1 MESKKKANRQK
12 KQDVNRRNFIKASA
26 AVFTFTFL
34 PRYMFGGRGYVAP
47 SEKINI
53 AIVGA
58 GGQGRTNTKGLL
70 QHKDAQ
76 IVAVCDVNE
85 SADYNRF
92 YYKGM
97 AGRKPVCDIVRKHND
112 AQGWGN
118 LKVAEYLDFRDMFE
132 KEKNNLDAVLIATPD
147 HNHYIVAITA
157 VQLKKHIYCE
167 KPLCHSIYEIR
178 KLTEAARQA
187 NVATQMG
194 NQGHSGEG
202 IRLTREWI
210 QDGAIGDVYE
220 VHGWSGASG
229 GDWHGWTTKQP
240 TETPS
245 VPQGLNWD
253 LWLGAVKKRPYHSAY
268 HPYNWRGWWDF
279 GTGAIGDMACHNLD
293 PAFYALDLGQPTS
306 VQASCSHVSN
316 EVSPI
321 ASLTQFSFPARGK
334 MPPVKMYW
342 YDGGIMP
349 PRPEE
354 LEPGRDLDGRG
365 NGILLVGTKGKIMAA
380 GWAGSPRIIPES
392 KMRAYKRP
400 PKTIARVP
408 GHHRDWLNACKGGK
422 SSSAHFDYA
431 GPMTEVILLGALA
444 QRLQNKKLN
453 WDGKNMKVTNAPEA
467 DKYIHPQFHNGW
479 TL

>member
-1 MESKKKANRQK
+1 MNVKQSQK
-12 KQDVNRRNFIKASA
+12 QNVTRRNFLKTTA
-26 AVFTFTFL
+26 AVSAFSIL
-34 PRYMFGGRGYVAP
+34 PRYVLGGSGFVAP

-70 QHKDAQ
+70 NHKDAQ

-92 YYKGM
+92 YYKGI
-97 AGRKPVCDIVRKHND
+97 AGRGPVLNIVKKHN
-112 AQGWGN
+112 AGQGKGN
-118 LKVAEYLDFRDMFE
+118 LRVAEYVDFREMFE

-147 HNHYIVAITA
+147 HNHFIAAMAA
-157 VQLKKHIYCE
+157 VQLKKHVYCE

-187 NVATQMG
+187 GIATQMG

-210 QDGAIGDVYE
+210 RDGAIGDVYE

-229 GDWHGWTTKQP
+229 ASWYGMAEGRPVD
-240 TETPS
+240 TP
-245 VPQGLNWD
+245 PIPKGLNWD
-253 LWLGAVKKRPYHSAY
+253 LWLGPVKKRPYHSAY

-293 PAFYALDLGQPTS
+293 PAFYALDLGHPTG
-306 VQASCSHVSN
+306 VQASCAKITKETAPV
-316 EVSPI
+316 

-334 MPPVKMYW
+334 LSSVKVYW
-342 YDGGIMP
+342 YDGGLMP
-349 PRPEE
+349 PRPDE

-365 NGILLVGTKGKIMAA
+365 NGILFVGTKGKIMAS
-380 GWAGSPRIIPES
+380 GWAGTPRIIPEP

-422 SSSAHFDYA
+422 PASANFNYS
-431 GPMTEVILLGALA
+431 GPMAEVILLGIIA
-444 QRLQNKKLN
+444 QRMSHKKLN
-453 WDGKNMKVTNAPEA
+453 WDGKTMKVTNAPEA
-467 DKYIHPQFHNGW
+467 EKYIRPPFHNGW
-479 TL
+479 IL

>member
-1 MESKKKANRQK
+1 MNSDHFK
-12 KQDVNRRNFIKASA
+12 KQHGTRRDFMKASA
-26 AVFTFTFL
+26 AVSTFAFL
-34 PRYMFGGRGYVAP
+34 PRYVFGGQGYVAP
-47 SEKINI
+47 SEKVNI
-53 AIVGA
+53 AIIGA
-58 GGQGRTNTKGLL
+58 GGQGRTNTKALL

-97 AGRKPVCDIVRKHND
+97 AGRGPVRDIVQKHYSD
-112 AQGWGN
+112 QGKGN
-118 LKVAEYLDFRDMFE
+118 LKVADYVDFRDMFE

-157 VQLKKHIYCE
+157 VQLKKHVYCE

-187 NVATQMG
+187 KVATQMG
-194 NQGHSGEG
+194 NQGHSDEG

-220 VHGWSGASG
+220 VHGWSDAG
-229 GDWHGWTTKQP
+229 GPAWYGTAQGRPVD
-240 TETPS
+240 TP
-245 VPQGLNWD
+245 PIPKGLNWD
-253 LWLGAVKKRPYHSAY
+253 LWLGPVKKRPYHPAY
-268 HPYNWRGWWDF
+268 HPYNWRGWWAF

-293 PAFYALDLGQPTS
+293 PAFYSLDLVYPDS
-306 VQASCSHVSN
+306 VQASCAGITQEN
-316 EVSPI
+316 APA

-334 MPPVKMYW
+334 MPPVKLYW

-349 PRPEE
+349 PRPDE

-365 NGILLVGTKGKIMAA
+365 NGILFIGTKGKIMAA

-400 PKTIARVP
+400 PRTIPRVP

-422 SSSAHFDYA
+422 PSSANFDYS
-431 GPMTEVILLGALA
+431 GPMTEVVLLGALA
-444 QRLQNKKLN
+444 QKLQNKKLI
-453 WDGKNMKVTNAPEA
+453 WDGKNMKAANAPEA
-467 DKYIHPQFHNGW
+467 DQYIRPPFHNGW